1 MTDGSQPLN
10 PADRRLVIQVAL
22 GARMLSLD
30 GHDDFNQG
38 QISARMPGR
47 EEFFIKG
54 ALVGFDEADPV
65 DAVRC
70 AVDHT
75 VPAPPPAPPELPL
88 HQAIYRARP
97 DVNGIVHSH
106 APYTLLFG
114 ATDLPLRPLSHDGSY
129 FQNRISLFTRTS
141 NTVLDIET
149 GDDIAR
155 HLAGNPAVLLR
166 NHGGVIVGKSVRH
179 AAVFA
184 QILERACRLQLIAES
199 SGVPYTWST
208 DQDVRA
214 KQDFIYAD
222 LSVRSYWDHAVRRVG
237 RHWPETADWS
247 QSRPDHPHGSQP
259 VPEPSPRSTRV
270 EPTSDGGAAATV
282 MAGPPRSQHPTL
294 TKVIR

>member
-1 MTDGSQPLN
+1 MSTDEPRPLN
-10 PADRRLVIQVAL
+10 PAESRLVLQVAI

-38 QISARMPGR
+38 QISARIPGR
-47 EEFFIKG
+47 DEFFIKG
-54 ALVGFDEADPV
+54 ALVGFDEAAPADV
-65 DAVRC
+65 VRC

-75 VPAPPPAPPELPL
+75 LPAPPLAPPELPL

-114 ATDLPLRPLSHDGSY
+114 ATDLPMRPISHDGAY
-129 FQNRISLFTRTS
+129 FRDRIGLFTETS

-149 GDDIAR
+149 GEHIAKDLDG
-155 HLAGNPAVLLR
+155 HPAVLLR

-179 AAVFA
+179 ASVFA
-184 QILERACRLQLIAES
+184 QVLERACRLQLTAES
-199 SGVPYTWST
+199 TGVPYTWST
-208 DQDVRA
+208 EQDVAA

-237 RHWPETADWS
+237 RHWPETLDWG
-247 QSRPDHPHGSQP
+247 R
-259 VPEPSPRSTRV
+259 
-270 EPTSDGGAAATV
+270 A
-282 MAGPPRSQHPTL
+282 
-294 TKVIR
+294 